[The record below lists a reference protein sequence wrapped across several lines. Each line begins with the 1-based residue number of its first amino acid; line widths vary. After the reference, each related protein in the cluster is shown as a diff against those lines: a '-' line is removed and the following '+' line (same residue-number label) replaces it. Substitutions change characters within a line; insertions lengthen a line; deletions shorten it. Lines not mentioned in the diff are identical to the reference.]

1 MAPAWRS
8 RLIWALVV
16 LGGWTLMAALFTPQH
31 WVLTRR
37 APSPPRWTELFLG
50 NLAMFWIWAAL
61 TPVILWFGRRYPLE
75 RRRFAARLPLFF
87 VAGFVFT
94 LIHIT
99 LVRYTN
105 AILTGQPRQPYINF
119 LVGYGATGVLI
130 AWNVLAASQAVTYF
144 RRFHDRE
151 FRLVQA
157 QLQSLKTQL
166 HPHFLFNTLNAIA
179 ELLHQDPLR
188 AERTLTQLSDLLR
201 HALERGDAQEV
212 PLKEEI
218 DFLRN
223 YVRIQQTLLQERLSV
238 RWHIDDATLDA
249 CVPAMLLQPIVEN
262 AVQHGVGP
270 RASGGTI
277 DVSARLDGAMLKVAV
292 EDDGV
297 GMPLGARR
305 GEEAEGI
312 GLSNTRARLQHMY
325 GSDHSFVIE
334 PRAGGGVSVHLAVP
348 FRIADPKAAGRSP
361 LARGTVS

>member
-1 MAPAWRS
+1 
-8 RLIWALVV
+8 
-16 LGGWTLMAALFTPQH
+16 MAALFTPQH

-37 APSPPRWTELFLG
+37 APVPPHWTELFLG
-50 NLAMFWIWAAL
+50 NLVMFWIWAAL
-61 TPVILWFGRRYPLE
+61 TPVILWLGRRYPLE
-75 RRRFAARLPLFF
+75 RRRFAPRLLLFF

-94 LIHIT
+94 LVHIAM
-99 LVRYTN
+99 VRYAN
-105 AILTGQPRQPYINF
+105 ALLTGQPPQPFYGF

-144 RRFHDRE
+144 RRYHDRE

-157 QLQSLKTQL
+157 QLQSLRTQL

-179 ELLHQDPLR
+179 ELLHQDAGR

-201 HALERGDAQEV
+201 HALDRGDAQEV
-212 PLKEEI
+212 ALKEEI

-223 YVRIQQTLLQERLSV
+223 YVHIQQTLLQERLQV
-238 RWHIDDATLDA
+238 RWRIEDDTLDA

-277 DVSARLDGAMLKVAV
+277 EVSARRDGPLLRVTV
-292 EDDGV
+292 DDDGV
-297 GMPLGARR
+297 GMAAGARD
-305 GEEAEGI
+305 GEEAGGI

-325 GSDHSFVIE
+325 GPDHVFEIA
-334 PRAGGGVSVHLAVP
+334 PRAGGGVSVRLVMP
-348 FRIADPKAAGRSP
+348 FRSSATGASKARS
-361 LARGTVS
+361 